1 MERQI
6 DSTTT
11 TKSFSPK
18 QIWGRLEMKPH
29 NPKNRDKARAK
40 KKGENKGDK
49 KMNRKMRKG
58 NRTLSQKSKNGRK
71 KNFDK
76 KAMKEKESKILKFS
90 HTNC

>member
-58 NRTLSQKSKNGRK
+58 NRTLSQKAKMGGK
-71 KNFDK
+71 KTLTK
-76 KAMKEKESKILKFS
+76 RQ
-90 HTNC
+90 